1 MVVDTTNVASD
12 ILKRIDKTPY
22 DKESVPQE
30 KLDLDDKTR
39 SSLFPWRGQ
48 FSPMFIELLLNEYSK
63 PNDIVLDPFAGSGT
77 TLFESA
83 NKNLTCFGAELNP
96 SAVLMSKTAQF
107 VNVPLEERKNL
118 GEQAKVILD
127 NIIKSNTWDLFSSL
141 EDSKNNDSDEVKSME
156 ELFKEMLNETDNYL
170 ILHILANAFVRY
182 KNYRKANGKED
193 MEKAL
198 NEHLNIVNS
207 LPFIEKECFLFH
219 TDARNIPL
227 ADNTVNL
234 VITSPPYINVFN
246 YHQNNRPQMEL
257 LGWDL
262 LEVAK
267 SEMGSNRKHRQNRF
281 LTAIQ
286 YSMDIFDTLLEI
298 NRLLKDDGRMIIIVG
313 RESKIRGTSLKNGRL
328 VAALAVGAGFDVE
341 RIQERKFLNK
351 FGETIYEDII
361 HLLPAKDKNLLMD
374 SFSRDV
380 AVEVLREASL
390 LEENKDVQSEL
401 LDAIN
406 KVEKVKK
413 SPIFEQ
419 PINHSEQLENKCF
432 LPLSRLY
439 WSSTYLL
446 KGGE

>member
-1 MVVDTTNVASD
+1 MIGTQEKVLE
-12 ILKRIDKTPY
+12 ILKQIDRIPY
-22 DKESVPQE
+22 DKVSIPQD

-83 NKNLTCFGAELNP
+83 NKNLTCFGAEINP

-107 VNVPLEERKNL
+107 VNVPIEERRNL
-118 GEQAKVILD
+118 GNQAKIILD
-127 NIIKSNTWDLFSSL
+127 NIIKLNSWDLFSSL
-141 EDSKNNDSDEVKSME
+141 EITENDNSDEVKSMD
-156 ELFKEMLNETDNYL
+156 ELFSEMLNETDNYL
-170 ILHILANAFVRY
+170 ILNILANAFVRY
-182 KNYRKANGKED
+182 KKYRKANGKED

-198 NEHLNIVNS
+198 GEHLKIVNN
-207 LPFIEKECFLFH
+207 LPFIDKECFLFH
-219 TDARNIPL
+219 TDSRKIPL
-227 ADNTVNL
+227 SDNTVNL
-234 VITSPPYINVFN
+234 IITSPPYINVFN

-286 YSMDIFDTLLEI
+286 YSMDIFDTLLEM
-298 NRLLKDDGRMIIIVG
+298 NRLLKENGRMIIIVG
-313 RESKIRGTSLKNGRL
+313 RESKIRGVSLKNGRL
-328 VAALAVGAGFDVE
+328 VAGLAIGAGFNVD
-341 RIQERKFLNK
+341 RIQERKFMNK

-361 HLLPAKDKNLLMD
+361 HLIPAKDTNFLAD

-406 KVEKVKK
+406 KVEKVKE

-419 PINHSEQLENKCF
+419 PNNQAEHLENKCF
-432 LPLSRLY
+432 LPVNRLE
-439 WSSTYLL
+439 WNSTYLL